1 LETLRI
7 YIGDIKM
14 VDERFLQRYMQSLL
28 TGDRASCRTVI
39 EEILQNGLPVTAVYL
54 DVIWPIML
62 EIDKLYRANT
72 ITSIQEHLATRI
84 NRTIVDQ
91 LQNKLPRKPEQF
103 KNVVICT
110 AGTESGELGGQ
121 IIADMFES
129 SGWCVR
135 FLGGGLNNDEILAF
149 VHEFSPDVL
158 VIYGTIPQQAPA
170 VRQIIDKIRD
180 VNAWPDMK
188 IMLSGGV
195 FARAEGLWEEI
206 GADLF
211 ATTAIEAVELA
222 CDEKQTKCQ
231 PVRTINRRKRNA
243 KAAKTK
249 ESAECLESTQ

>member
-1 LETLRI
+1 
-7 YIGDIKM
+7 M
-14 VDERFLQRYMQSLL
+14 VNENFLQRYMRSLL
-28 TGDRASCRTVI
+28 TGDRAGCRTVI
-39 EEILQNGLPVTAVYL
+39 EEILRNGQPVTAVYM

-84 NRTIVDQ
+84 NRTIIDQ
-91 LQNKLPRKPEQF
+91 LQNKLPRKPEQS

-110 AGTESGELGGQ
+110 ASCESGELGGQ

-135 FLGGGLNNDEILAF
+135 FLGGGLNNDEILDF
-149 VHEFSPDVL
+149 VHEFSPDIL
-158 VIYGTIPQQAPA
+158 VIYGTVPQQAPA
-170 VRQIIDKIRD
+170 VRKIIDKIRD
-180 VNAWPDMK
+180 VNARPDMK

-222 CDEKQTKCQ
+222 SDENQTKCQ
-231 PVRTINRRKRNA
+231 PTRTINQRKRNA
-243 KAAKTK
+243 ETVE
-249 ESAECLESTQ
+249 ESAKCLE